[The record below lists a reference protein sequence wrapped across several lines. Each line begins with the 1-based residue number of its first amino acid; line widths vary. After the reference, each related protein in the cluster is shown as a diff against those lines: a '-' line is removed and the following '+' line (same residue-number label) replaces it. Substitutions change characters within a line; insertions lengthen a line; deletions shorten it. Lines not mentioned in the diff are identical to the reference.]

1 MERGEGISAALDD
14 RTVVQVGHF
23 PTLSPMHHA
32 RRNIATQRCIV
43 DTPQG
48 GGAISHCV
56 GLHAHIGVGVST
68 LSPWTASLYRA
79 PRHSVVFY
87 GSGSEEAPAPQ
98 QDPDPC
104 GRRSIFEK
112 NIKNHGAKTRG
123 RVFGGNPCWTSQVLT
138 QGTPMGPVCVAV
150 APHVCPL
157 VAHCGGS
164 WGSCLPRSWYLSQL
178 SFVSVAVS
186 S

>member
-32 RRNIATQRCIV
+32 RWNIATQRCIV

-87 GSGSEEAPAPQ
+87 GSGSREAP
-98 QDPDPC
+98 
-104 GRRSIFEK
+104 EK
-112 NIKNHGAKTRG
+112 MALEIGIN
-123 RVFGGNPCWTSQVLT
+123 
-138 QGTPMGPVCVAV
+138 
-150 APHVCPL
+150 
-157 VAHCGGS
+157 
-164 WGSCLPRSWYLSQL
+164 
-178 SFVSVAVS
+178 
-186 S
+186 

>member
-87 GSGSEEAPAPQ
+87 GSGSREAPDLRLP
-98 QDPDPC
+98 
-104 GRRSIFEK
+104 
-112 NIKNHGAKTRG
+112 
-123 RVFGGNPCWTSQVLT
+123 WTSDPPVPCCTVSRQPRLRRILPADCPILIPFPRRPSHELRVAT
-138 QGTPMGPVCVAV
+138 NGPPKEAN
-150 APHVCPL
+150 
-157 VAHCGGS
+157 S
-164 WGSCLPRSWYLSQL
+164 KYT
-178 SFVSVAVS
+178 SFVNSC
-186 S
+186 